1 MSAQQPTFEHIKRA
15 LEADRET
22 AAELLMR
29 LISMRS
35 VTGEEGPIQDFLRD
49 AFTQLGLE
57 VIEAPLP
64 ESLREDPEFSS
75 PEAVKN
81 YQGRHNLIVRM
92 RGTGGGHSLI
102 LSTHVDTVPEAGW
115 AEAFTPRREGEAIIG
130 RGAVDAK
137 GMVATIW
144 LALKT
149 LIESGFQPR
158 GDLSVHLVIE
168 EEIGGN
174 GALALLR
181 QGERAEVALVVEP
194 TGVQIHPGHRGAIW
208 FRITVQGR
216 STHMGRKWE
225 GVNAVEKAMR
235 IIEALLEYE
244 KRLVAE
250 SRGQPLFA
258 RYSDPVQ
265 VNIGML
271 HGGEWPSMVPGEAVI
286 EGGVG
291 FLPNKP
297 MTRVKEE
304 VREVILGI
312 GDEWITDH
320 FTLEFPKLHNDAYED
335 DPAHPFVTTLKR
347 CCDELGLNSEVHGW
361 NVSCDARLYH
371 HQGQMPT
378 VIFGPGDPAACHSA
392 QEQCHLG
399 DLIRGAEALAMVIR
413 EWCG

>member
-1 MSAQQPTFEHIKRA
+1 LSTQISAANR
-15 LEADRET
+15 EAT
-22 AAELLMR
+22 ADLLIRM
-29 LISMRS
+29 IAIPSS
-35 VTGEEGPIQDFLRD
+35 TGEEGPVLQFLD
-49 AFTQLGLE
+49 GAFRALGLE
-57 VIEAPLP
+57 VIQAPVP
-64 ESLREDPEFSS
+64 ESLRGDPEFSS

-81 YQGRHNLIVRM
+81 YQGRHNLIVPLP
-92 RGTGGGHSLI
+92 GSGGGRSLI
-102 LSTHVDTVPEAGW
+102 LCTHVDTVPAADW
-115 AEAFTPRREGEAIIG
+115 PEAFIPKRDGDVIQG
-130 RGAVDAK
+130 RGASDAK

-149 LIESGFQPR
+149 LVESGFKPR
-158 GDLSVHLVIE
+158 GDLRVHLVIE

-174 GALALLR
+174 GALALVR
-181 QGERAEVALVVEP
+181 QGERADAALVVES
-194 TGVQIHPGHRGAIW
+194 TRFQIHPGHRGAIW

-250 SRGQPLFA
+250 SRGNPLFA
-258 RYSDPVQ
+258 RYQDPVQ

-271 HGGEWPSMVPGEAVI
+271 HGGNWPSMVPGEAVI

-297 MTRVKEE
+297 MSKVKEE

-312 GDEWITDH
+312 GDPWITEH

-347 CCDELGLNSEVHGW
+347 CCDELGLDSEVFAW

-371 HQGQMPT
+371 HQGGMPT
-378 VIFGPGDPAACHSA
+378 VIFGPGDAAQAHA
-392 QEQCHLG
+392 RGEQCRLG
-399 DLIRGAEALAMVIR
+399 ELARGAEALVSVVKA
-413 EWCG
+413 WCG